1 MHPHVLYIDCTSIVL
16 MGCSYKW
23 AVRKCSS
30 VSSARSSTETS
41 IVLMVGGP
49 DKWVGG
55 KHLLLARCMSCICTF
70 VKFFKRK
77 KLLAEPNVGSLK

>member
-16 MGCSYKW
+16 IGCSYKW

-49 DKWVGG
+49 DLWVGVLTSG
-55 KHLLLARCMSCICTF
+55 LGVNIC
-70 VKFFKRK
+70 
-77 KLLAEPNVGSLK
+77 S

>member
-16 MGCSYKW
+16 IGCSYKW

-49 DKWVGG
+49 DKWVGVLTSG
-55 KHLLLARCMSCICTF
+55 LGVNIC
-70 VKFFKRK
+70 
-77 KLLAEPNVGSLK
+77 S

>member
-1 MHPHVLYIDCTSIVL
+1 MHPHELYIDCTSIVL
-16 MGCSYKW
+16 RGCFYKW

-49 DKWVGG
+49 DKWVGVLTSG
-55 KHLLLARCMSCICTF
+55 LGVNIC
-70 VKFFKRK
+70 
-77 KLLAEPNVGSLK
+77 S